1 MIMDKRIKMTEKE
14 MCNYFIKEQKIMEY
28 AQDFFKDICACS
40 IITNTCFFVRD
51 TVLPLSCYNQMDEYL
66 YAVEHELDYA
76 IQGGFVSACK
86 KQAYIRIG
94 IDTTSSILT
103 KRLKQTIRH
112 EIIHYY
118 LWVLDLPHD
127 DDSLEFWC
135 MCYIYEAGA
144 YQELS
149 PEDQEYYELFTRI
162 YDTYVADLQWNVKH
176 LLIGQMVTNIQKMT
190 IDKYED
196 SIIKTVNDLKKMYD
210 IK

>member
-28 AQDFFKDICACS
+28 GQEFFKDICACS

>member
-1 MIMDKRIKMTEKE
+1 MDKRIKMTEKE

-28 AQDFFKDICACS
+28 GQEFFKDICACS

-190 IDKYED
+190 
-196 SIIKTVNDLKKMYD
+196 SNGVQGVQTRLKRKD
-210 IK
+210 RFESK

>member
-1 MIMDKRIKMTEKE
+1 MDKRIKMTEKE

-28 AQDFFKDICACS
+28 GQEFFKDICACS

-94 IDTTSSILT
+94 IDTKSSILT

>member
-1 MIMDKRIKMTEKE
+1 
-14 MCNYFIKEQKIMEY
+14 
-28 AQDFFKDICACS
+28 
-40 IITNTCFFVRD
+40 
-51 TVLPLSCYNQMDEYL
+51 MDEYL

>member
-28 AQDFFKDICACS
+28 GQEFFKDICACS

-103 KRLKQTIRH
+103 KRLKKTIRH

>member
-28 AQDFFKDICACS
+28 GQEFFKDICACS

-112 EIIHYY
+112 GIIHYY

>member
-1 MIMDKRIKMTEKE
+1 MDKRIKMTEKE

-28 AQDFFKDICACS
+28 GQEFFKDICACS

>member
-1 MIMDKRIKMTEKE
+1 MDKRIKMTEKE

-28 AQDFFKDICACS
+28 GQEFFKDICACS

-118 LWVLDLPHD
+118 VWVLDLPHD

>member
-1 MIMDKRIKMTEKE
+1 MTEKE

-28 AQDFFKDICACS
+28 GQEFFKDICACS